1 MKPKIKE
8 ARGFSKKILERQF
21 GSRPEKGRVTLEQ
34 LVNGL
39 EKMLEEFSTRLRR
52 YSVNKKKKQQFDKK
66 SKNLC

>member
-34 LVNGL
+34 LVYGL